1 MKTMSI
7 ILGLFLLVGCAPSQ
21 QECGQLIIMN
31 CTGTTLSV
39 QLDMVCPTNW
49 YCPSNFSMVPN
60 EFSKIAE
67 TENYPAE
74 SGSIAIDKFF
84 TNYND
89 AAITVCA
96 TIEGIEITRIWR
108 YADRSNDQR
117 TPFNLSDCNLESG
130 EDPRKNFTTMNYCF
144 MIREE
149 DLTIED

>member
-1 MKTMSI
+1 
-7 ILGLFLLVGCAPSQ
+7 
-21 QECGQLIIMN
+21 
-31 CTGTTLSV
+31 
-39 QLDMVCPTNW
+39 
-49 YCPSNFSMVPN
+49 MVPN

-74 SGSIAIDKFF
+74 SCSIAIDKFF

-96 TIEGIEITRIWR
+96 TIKGIEITRTWR

-117 TPFNLSDCNLESG
+117 TPFNLYDCNLESG

>member
-1 MKTMSI
+1 MFFSRLI
-7 ILGLFLLVGCAPSQ
+7 NFILGLCALVGCAPS
-21 QECGQLIIMN
+21 
-31 CTGTTLSV
+31 
-39 QLDMVCPTNW
+39 
-49 YCPSNFSMVPN
+49 NF
-60 EFSKIAE
+60 
-67 TENYPAE
+67 
-74 SGSIAIDKFF
+74 SIAIDKFF

-96 TIEGIEITRIWR
+96 TIEGIEITRTWR
-108 YADRSNDQR
+108 YADRNNDQR